1 MNNIGAQTI
10 EDFAKIARLVPTK
23 GGMSE
28 WSKNAVYKQ
37 TTAYGIHETK
47 NPTIGKQRII
57 SAFHRN

>member
-47 NPTIGKQRII
+47 NPTI
-57 SAFHRN
+57 